1 MDFTQAEELG
11 FDTPA
16 KCKKCRACKP
26 GYRLA
31 RVLSVK
37 YDEDGLVRTV
47 VAGARPQSK
56 KDRSTSDFVPKKLE
70 EITLPVQRVVVLLA
84 VEHQHELPESDDQL
98 HVFPDEVR
106 VSALPVPPVTS
117 QPQHTVPGQDV
128 SELDVAIPAKL
139 VANVVN
145 LADSG
150 PYSCSD
156 CALQLTAW
164 QSSSSHPVPFPS
176 SAAS

>member
-47 VAGARPQSK
+47 VAGVRPQSK
-56 KDRSTSDFVPKKLE
+56 KDHSTSDFVPKKPE
-70 EITLPVQRVVVLLA
+70 KITLPVQRVVVLLA
-84 VEHQHELPESDDQL
+84 VEHQHELPEADDQL
-98 HVFPDEVR
+98 HVCPEEVR

-117 QPQHTVPGQDV
+117 QPQHTVPGQYV

-145 LADSG
+145 LADAG

-156 CALQLTAW
+156 CVLQLTAW

-176 SAAS
+176 SST